1 MRPKPIKL
9 SRLVKSGRL
18 SPMSPVVLISEKL
31 GIEWLNIFD
40 DEYVYGPT
48 PGIVEVAE
56 LMMTQLK
63 PKTAIDLFGGSGTLS
78 KLALKK
84 KVRKV
89 IYVDLYPEA
98 AMLNLKGHKQIKI
111 VKQDALTFLE
121 ENREYCD
128 LLLIDPP
135 EELIDEVLSRI
146 SRIRK
151 IIKKAGLIWIGP
163 IHTSNRRIR
172 KMKRTRATTFINAWG
187 DSFMVIWKPGFGEKI
202 KKVKYL
208 VE

>member
-48 PGIVEVAE
+48 PGIVELAE
-56 LMMTQLK
+56 LLMTHLK
-63 PKTAIDLFGGSGTLS
+63 PKTVIDLFGGSGALS
-78 KLALKK
+78 KLALRKK
-84 KVRKV
+84 ARKV

-98 AMLNLKGHKQIKI
+98 AILNLRGCRRIEI
-111 VKQDALTFLE
+111 IEQDALTFLKE
-121 ENREYCD
+121 EGRRCD

-135 EELIDEVLSRI
+135 EELIDKVLSQI
-146 SRIRK
+146 KQIRK
-151 IIKKAGLIWIGP
+151 TMRKAMLIWIGP
-163 IHTSNRRIR
+163 THTANRRIR
-172 KMKRTRATTFINAWG
+172 KMKRSRAVTFINAWG
-187 DSFMVIWKPGFGEKI
+187 DSFMVAWKPGLGEKI
-202 KKVKYL
+202 RNVKHL

>member
-1 MRPKPIKL
+1 
-9 SRLVKSGRL
+9 
-18 SPMSPVVLISEKL
+18 MSPTALISEKL
-31 GIEWLNIFD
+31 GIKWVMMFD

-56 LMMTQLK
+56 LLMTQLK
-63 PKTAIDLFGGSGTLS
+63 PKTVIDLFGGSGALS

-98 AMLNLKGHKQIKI
+98 AMLNLKGHKQIEI
-111 VKQDALTFLE
+111 VEQDALTFLE

-146 SRIRK
+146 GRIRK
-151 IIKKAGLIWIGP
+151 MIKKAGLIWIGP

-172 KMKRTRATTFINAWG
+172 KMKRTRAMTLINAWG
-187 DSFMVIWKPGFGEKI
+187 DSFMVTWKPGFGEKI